1 MNSSTR
7 PFALT
12 GVALATVGALI
23 ATTPAAIGN
32 AAVPT
37 PEATPVA
44 ADIDLLSHS
53 KGGGWKVKGDVYIG
67 YFGAGS
73 FDSDDDDDD
82 DDEYQDNVVFLGPP
96 DTANGNGHGNGHDDD
111 DDDDE
116 DDDDH
121 DGWGG
126 GGFGS
131 FVTDFLANNQA
142 EVIAVTAMIPVFNIG
157 PVAVGNSLLANA
169 YYDGYNGSATGVDGV
184 VSYVTSQI
192 GVPPADLVQGLV
204 LGATSLVPRFN
215 LGPVAV
221 GNSLLATAY
230 FSGYNGSA
238 TGIPGLVSYVTS
250 QLGIQAAPAPV
261 AALKASAVKAGAA
274 AAASIPSV
282 AAARSAVEVAEA
294 GDNSAAGTA
303 KADSVR
309 AERSVSGRVVAKA
322 ARAAGQAKASAA
334 RATAGS
340 ATDAS

>member
-1 MNSSTR
+1 MSSSTR
-7 PFALT
+7 PFASTAL
-12 GVALATVGALI
+12 ALATAGALI
-23 ATTPAAIGN
+23 ATTPVAIGN
-32 AAVPT
+32 AAEPT
-37 PEATPVA
+37 PGPASATFDV
-44 ADIDLLSHS
+44 DLLSKS
-53 KGGGWKVKGDVYIG
+53 KWSG
-67 YFGAGS
+67 YS
-73 FDSDDDDDD
+73 SDDDDDD
-82 DDEYQDNVVFLGPP
+82 DDEYQ
-96 DTANGNGHGNGHDDD
+96 GNGQSYNGYSDDD
-111 DDDDE
+111 DDNED

-121 DGWGG
+121 DGR

-204 LGATSLVPRFN
+204 LGATSLIPRFN

-230 FSGYNGSA
+230 YSGYNGSA

-250 QLGIQAAPAPV
+250 AFAPAPA

-340 ATDAS
+340 AADAS

>member
-1 MNSSTR
+1 M
-7 PFALT
+7 
-12 GVALATVGALI
+12 ALATAGALV
-23 ATTPAAIGN
+23 ATTPIAIGN
-32 AAVPT
+32 AAAPT
-37 PEATPVA
+37 PEPASATFDV
-44 ADIDLLSHS
+44 DLLSKSQQSNS
-53 KGGGWKVKGDVYIG
+53 KWSG
-67 YFGAGS
+67 YS
-73 FDSDDDDDD
+73 SDDDDDD
-82 DDEYQDNVVFLGPP
+82 DDYEYQGNGQSY
-96 DTANGNGHGNGHDDD
+96 NGNDDD
-111 DDDDE
+111 DDDD
-116 DDDDH
+116 DDDD
-121 DGWGG
+121 GWR

-142 EVIAVTAMIPVFNIG
+142 EVIAVTAMIPVFNLG
-157 PVAVGNSLLANA
+157 PVPVGNSLLANA

-204 LGATSLVPRFN
+204 LGATSLIPRFN

-230 FSGYNGSA
+230 YSGYNGSA

-250 QLGIQAAPAPV
+250 AFAPAPA
-261 AALKASAVKAGAA
+261 AALKASAVKASAVKASAVKSGAA

-322 ARAAGQAKASAA
+322 ARAAGQAKASGA
-334 RATAGS
+334 RARAES
-340 ATDAS
+340 AADAS

>member
-73 FDSDDDDDD
+73 DDDDDD
-82 DDEYQDNVVFLGPP
+82 DDEYQ
-96 DTANGNGHGNGHDDD
+96 GNGYSDDD
-111 DDDDE
+111 DDVDDDE
-116 DDDDH
+116 DDDR

>member
-1 MNSSTR
+1 
-7 PFALT
+7 
-12 GVALATVGALI
+12 
-23 ATTPAAIGN
+23 
-32 AAVPT
+32 
-37 PEATPVA
+37 
-44 ADIDLLSHS
+44 
-53 KGGGWKVKGDVYIG
+53 
-67 YFGAGS
+67 
-73 FDSDDDDDD
+73 
-82 DDEYQDNVVFLGPP
+82 
-96 DTANGNGHGNGHDDD
+96 
-111 DDDDE
+111 
-116 DDDDH
+116 
-121 DGWGG
+121 
-126 GGFGS
+126 
-131 FVTDFLANNQA
+131 
-142 EVIAVTAMIPVFNIG
+142 MIPVFNLG

-204 LGATSLVPRFN
+204 LGATSLIPRFN

-230 FSGYNGSA
+230 YSGYNGSP

-250 QLGIQAAPAPV
+250 QLGTPAAPAPV

-274 AAASIPSV
+274 AAVSIPSV
-282 AAARSAVEVAEA
+282 AAARSAVDVAEA
-294 GDNSAAGTA
+294 GDNSAAGIA

-340 ATDAS
+340 AADAS

>member
-1 MNSSTR
+1 
-7 PFALT
+7 
-12 GVALATVGALI
+12 
-23 ATTPAAIGN
+23 
-32 AAVPT
+32 
-37 PEATPVA
+37 
-44 ADIDLLSHS
+44 
-53 KGGGWKVKGDVYIG
+53 
-67 YFGAGS
+67 
-73 FDSDDDDDD
+73 
-82 DDEYQDNVVFLGPP
+82 
-96 DTANGNGHGNGHDDD
+96 
-111 DDDDE
+111 
-116 DDDDH
+116 
-121 DGWGG
+121 
-126 GGFGS
+126 
-131 FVTDFLANNQA
+131 
-142 EVIAVTAMIPVFNIG
+142 
-157 PVAVGNSLLANA
+157 LLANA
-169 YYDGYNGSATGVDGV
+169 YYDGYNGSATGVDGI

-204 LGATSLVPRFN
+204 LGATSLIPRFN

-250 QLGIQAAPAPV
+250 QLGTPAAPAPA

-274 AAASIPSV
+274 AAVSIPSV

-294 GDNSAAGTA
+294 GDNSAAGIA

>member
-32 AAVPT
+32 AAAPT
-37 PEATPVA
+37 PEPTPVA
-44 ADIDLLSHS
+44 ADIGLLSHS
-53 KGGGWKVKGDVYIG
+53 KGGGWKVKGDVYVG
-67 YFGAGS
+67 YFGVGS
-73 FDSDDDDDD
+73 FDDDDDDD
-82 DDEYQDNVVFLGPP
+82 DDEYQ
-96 DTANGNGHGNGHDDD
+96 GNGHSDDD
-111 DDDDE
+111 DDDDR
-116 DDDDH
+116 

-250 QLGIQAAPAPV
+250 QLGIQAPAPV

-309 AERSVSGRVVAKA
+309 ADRSVSGRVVAKA

-334 RATAGS
+334 RATAES
-340 ATDAS
+340 AADAR

>member
-37 PEATPVA
+37 PEATPVT
-44 ADIDLLSHS
+44 ADIDLLSSS

-82 DDEYQDNVVFLGPP
+82 DDEYQ
-96 DTANGNGHGNGHDDD
+96 GNGYSDDDD

-204 LGATSLVPRFN
+204 LGATALVPQFN

>member
-73 FDSDDDDDD
+73 DDDDDD
-82 DDEYQDNVVFLGPP
+82 DDEYQ
-96 DTANGNGHGNGHDDD
+96 GNGYSDDD
-111 DDDDE
+111 DDDD
-116 DDDDH
+116 DDDR

-250 QLGIQAAPAPV
+250 QLGIQAPAPV

-334 RATAGS
+334 RATAES
-340 ATDAS
+340 AADAR

>member
-32 AAVPT
+32 AAVPM
-37 PEATPVA
+37 PEATPVT
-44 ADIDLLSHS
+44 ADIDLLSSS

-82 DDEYQDNVVFLGPP
+82 DDEYQ
-96 DTANGNGHGNGHDDD
+96 GNGYSDDD
-111 DDDDE
+111 DDDD
-116 DDDDH
+116 DDR
-121 DGWGG
+121 DGR

-131 FVTDFLANNQA
+131 FVTNFLANNQA
-142 EVIAVTAMIPVFNIG
+142 EVIAVTAMIPVFNLG

-169 YYDGYNGSATGVDGV
+169 YYDGYNGSATGVDGI

-204 LGATSLVPRFN
+204 LGATSRIPQFN

-250 QLGIQAAPAPV
+250 AFAPAPA
-261 AALKASAVKAGAA
+261 AALKASAVKASAVKAGAA
-274 AAASIPSV
+274 AAVDIPSV

-303 KADSVR
+303 KANSVR
-309 AERSVSGRVVAKA
+309 AERSVSGRAVAKA
-322 ARAAGQAKASAA
+322 ARAGGQAKASAA
-334 RATAGS
+334 RATAES
-340 ATDAS
+340 AADAS

>member
-73 FDSDDDDDD
+73 DDDDDD
-82 DDEYQDNVVFLGPP
+82 DDEYQ
-96 DTANGNGHGNGHDDD
+96 GNGYSD

-340 ATDAS
+340 AADAS

>member
-1 MNSSTR
+1 MSSSAR
-7 PFALT
+7 PFAST
-12 GVALATVGALI
+12 AMALATAGALI
-23 ATTPAAIGN
+23 ATTPVAIGN
-32 AAVPT
+32 AAAPT
-37 PEATPVA
+37 PDVTPVT
-44 ADIDLLSHS
+44 ADIDLLSSS

-82 DDEYQDNVVFLGPP
+82 DEYQ
-96 DTANGNGHGNGHDDD
+96 GNGYS
-111 DDDDE
+111 DDDE
-116 DDDDH
+116 DDDDDDDDDH
-121 DGWGG
+121 NGR

-169 YYDGYNGSATGVDGV
+169 YYDGYNGSAAGVDGV

-204 LGATSLVPRFN
+204 LGATSLIPRFN

-250 QLGIQAAPAPV
+250 AFAPAPA
-261 AALKASAVKAGAA
+261 AALKTSAVKASAVKAGAA
-274 AAASIPSV
+274 AAVDIPSV

-303 KADSVR
+303 KANSVR
-309 AERSVSGRVVAKA
+309 AERSVSGRAVAKA
-322 ARAAGQAKASAA
+322 ARAGGQAKASAA
-334 RATAGS
+334 RATAES
-340 ATDAS
+340 AADAS

>member
-73 FDSDDDDDD
+73 DDDDDD
-82 DDEYQDNVVFLGPP
+82 DDEYQ
-96 DTANGNGHGNGHDDD
+96 GNGYSDDD
-111 DDDDE
+111 DDDD
-116 DDDDH
+116 DDDR

-309 AERSVSGRVVAKA
+309 ADRSVSGRVVAKA

-340 ATDAS
+340 ATDAR

>member
-1 MNSSTR
+1 
-7 PFALT
+7 LT

-73 FDSDDDDDD
+73 DDDDDD
-82 DDEYQDNVVFLGPP
+82 DDEYQ
-96 DTANGNGHGNGHDDD
+96 GNGYSDDD
-111 DDDDE
+111 DDDD
-116 DDDDH
+116 DDDR

>member
-37 PEATPVA
+37 PEATPVT

-82 DDEYQDNVVFLGPP
+82 DDDDEYQ
-96 DTANGNGHGNGHDDD
+96 GNGYSD

-250 QLGIQAAPAPV
+250 QLGIQAPAPV

>member
-7 PFALT
+7 SFAVS
-12 GVALATVGALI
+12 GVALAAVGALI

-32 AAVPT
+32 AAAPT
-37 PEATPVA
+37 PEPTPVT
-44 ADIDLLSHS
+44 ADIGLLSHS
-53 KGGGWKVKGDVYIG
+53 KGGGWKVKGDVYVG

-73 FDSDDDDDD
+73 FDDDDDDD
-82 DDEYQDNVVFLGPP
+82 DDEYQ
-96 DTANGNGHGNGHDDD
+96 GNGHSDDD
-111 DDDDE
+111 DDD
-116 DDDDH
+116 H
-121 DGWGG
+121 HGWGG

-142 EVIAVTAMIPVFNIG
+142 EVIAVTAMIPVFNLG

-169 YYDGYNGSATGVDGV
+169 YYDGYNGSAAGVDGV

-204 LGATSLVPRFN
+204 LGATSLIPRFN

-230 FSGYNGSA
+230 YSGYNGSA

-250 QLGIQAAPAPV
+250 ELGIQAAPAPA
-261 AALKASAVKAGAA
+261 AALKASAVKSGAA

-309 AERSVSGRVVAKA
+309 AERPVSGRVVAKA

-334 RATAGS
+334 RAKAES
-340 ATDAS
+340 AADAS

>member
-73 FDSDDDDDD
+73 DDDDDD
-82 DDEYQDNVVFLGPP
+82 DDR
-96 DTANGNGHGNGHDDD
+96 
-111 DDDDE
+111 
-116 DDDDH
+116 

>member
-1 MNSSTR
+1 M
-7 PFALT
+7 
-12 GVALATVGALI
+12 ALAAVGALI

-32 AAVPT
+32 AAAPT
-37 PEATPVA
+37 PEPTPVT
-44 ADIDLLSHS
+44 ADIGLLSHS
-53 KGGGWKVKGDVYIG
+53 KGGGWKVKGDVYVG

-73 FDSDDDDDD
+73 FDDDDDDD
-82 DDEYQDNVVFLGPP
+82 
-96 DTANGNGHGNGHDDD
+96 HH
-111 DDDDE
+111 
-116 DDDDH
+116 
-121 DGWGG
+121 GWGG

-142 EVIAVTAMIPVFNIG
+142 EVIAVTAMIPVFNLG

-169 YYDGYNGSATGVDGV
+169 YYDGYNGSAAGVDGV

-204 LGATSLVPRFN
+204 LGATSLIPRFN

-230 FSGYNGSA
+230 YSGYNGSA

-250 QLGIQAAPAPV
+250 ELGIQAAPAPA
-261 AALKASAVKAGAA
+261 AALKASAVKSGAA

-309 AERSVSGRVVAKA
+309 AERPVSGRVVAKA

-334 RATAGS
+334 RAKAES
-340 ATDAS
+340 AA

>member
-73 FDSDDDDDD
+73 DDDDDD
-82 DDEYQDNVVFLGPP
+82 DDEYQ
-96 DTANGNGHGNGHDDD
+96 GNGYSDDD
-111 DDDDE
+111 DDDD
-116 DDDDH
+116 DDDR

-250 QLGIQAAPAPV
+250 QLGIQAPAPV

-309 AERSVSGRVVAKA
+309 ADRSVSGRVVAKA

-334 RATAGS
+334 RATAES
-340 ATDAS
+340 AADAR

>member
-67 YFGAGS
+67 YFGSG
-73 FDSDDDDDD
+73 SDDDDDD
-82 DDEYQDNVVFLGPP
+82 DDEYQ
-96 DTANGNGHGNGHDDD
+96 GNGYSDDD
-111 DDDDE
+111 DDDD
-116 DDDDH
+116 DDDR

>member
-32 AAVPT
+32 AAVPM
-37 PEATPVA
+37 PEATPVT
-44 ADIDLLSHS
+44 ADIDLLSSS

-73 FDSDDDDDD
+73 FDGDDD
-82 DDEYQDNVVFLGPP
+82 DDEYQ
-96 DTANGNGHGNGHDDD
+96 GNGYSD

-204 LGATSLVPRFN
+204 LGATSLIPQFN

-250 QLGIQAAPAPV
+250 QLGIQAPAPV

>member
-73 FDSDDDDDD
+73 DDDDDD
-82 DDEYQDNVVFLGPP
+82 DDEYQ
-96 DTANGNGHGNGHDDD
+96 GNGYSDDD
-111 DDDDE
+111 DDDD
-116 DDDDH
+116 DDDR

-250 QLGIQAAPAPV
+250 QLGIQAPAPV

-309 AERSVSGRVVAKA
+309 ANRSVSGRVVAKA

-334 RATAGS
+334 RATAES
-340 ATDAS
+340 AADAR

>member
-37 PEATPVA
+37 PEATPVT

-73 FDSDDDDDD
+73 FDSDDDDD
-82 DDEYQDNVVFLGPP
+82 EYQ
-96 DTANGNGHGNGHDDD
+96 GNGYSD

-204 LGATSLVPRFN
+204 LARRPWFRGSTS
-215 LGPVAV
+215 
-221 GNSLLATAY
+221 
-230 FSGYNGSA
+230 
-238 TGIPGLVSYVTS
+238 
-250 QLGIQAAPAPV
+250 
-261 AALKASAVKAGAA
+261 
-274 AAASIPSV
+274 
-282 AAARSAVEVAEA
+282 ARSR
-294 GDNSAAGTA
+294 SAIHCWPPLT
-303 KADSVR
+303 SVVTTVR
-309 AERSVSGRVVAKA
+309 PPGYPAWSPTSP
-322 ARAAGQAKASAA
+322 ASSEF
-334 RATAGS
+334 RHRHPS
-340 ATDAS
+340 PR

>member
-1 MNSSTR
+1 M
-7 PFALT
+7 
-12 GVALATVGALI
+12 ALATAGAMI
-23 ATTPAAIGN
+23 ATTPVAIGN
-32 AAVPT
+32 AAAPT
-37 PEATPVA
+37 PDVTPVT
-44 ADIDLLSHS
+44 ADIDLLSSS

-82 DDEYQDNVVFLGPP
+82 DEYQ
-96 DTANGNGHGNGHDDD
+96 GNGYS
-111 DDDDE
+111 DDDE
-116 DDDDH
+116 DDDDDDDDDH
-121 DGWGG
+121 NGR

-142 EVIAVTAMIPVFNIG
+142 EVIAVTAMIPIFNIG

-169 YYDGYNGSATGVDGV
+169 YYDGYNGSATGVDGI

-204 LGATSLVPRFN
+204 LGATSLIPRFN

-250 QLGIQAAPAPV
+250 QLGIQAAPAPA

-274 AAASIPSV
+274 AAAGIPSV
-282 AAARSAVEVAEA
+282 AAARTAVEVAEA
-294 GDNSAAGTA
+294 GDSSAAGIA

-309 AERSVSGRVVAKA
+309 ADRSVSGRVVAKA

-334 RATAGS
+334 RATAES
-340 ATDAS
+340 AADAS

>member
-32 AAVPT
+32 AAVPM
-37 PEATPVA
+37 PEATPVT
-44 ADIDLLSHS
+44 ADIDLLSSS

-82 DDEYQDNVVFLGPP
+82 DDEYQ
-96 DTANGNGHGNGHDDD
+96 GNGYSD

-116 DDDDH
+116 DDDDDDR
-121 DGWGG
+121 DGR

-131 FVTDFLANNQA
+131 FVTNFLANNQA
-142 EVIAVTAMIPVFNIG
+142 EVIAVTAMIPVFNLG

-169 YYDGYNGSATGVDGV
+169 YYDGYNGSATGVDGI

-204 LGATSLVPRFN
+204 LGATSRIPQFN

-250 QLGIQAAPAPV
+250 QLGTPAAPAPA

-274 AAASIPSV
+274 AAVSIPSV

-294 GDNSAAGTA
+294 GDNSAAGIA

>member
-32 AAVPT
+32 AAVPM
-37 PEATPVA
+37 PEATPVT
-44 ADIDLLSHS
+44 ADIDLLSSS

-73 FDSDDDDDD
+73 FDGDDD
-82 DDEYQDNVVFLGPP
+82 DDEYQ
-96 DTANGNGHGNGHDDD
+96 GNGYSD

-204 LGATSLVPRFN
+204 LGATSLIPQFN

-250 QLGIQAAPAPV
+250 QLGIQAPAPV

-334 RATAGS
+334 RATAES
-340 ATDAS
+340 AADAR

>member
-73 FDSDDDDDD
+73 DDDDDD
-82 DDEYQDNVVFLGPP
+82 DDEYQ
-96 DTANGNGHGNGHDDD
+96 GNGYSD

>member
-32 AAVPT
+32 AAVPM
-37 PEATPVA
+37 PEATPVT
-44 ADIDLLSHS
+44 ADIDLLSSS

-73 FDSDDDDDD
+73 FDDDDD
-82 DDEYQDNVVFLGPP
+82 DDEYQ
-96 DTANGNGHGNGHDDD
+96 GNGYSD

-204 LGATSLVPRFN
+204 LGATSLIPQFN

-250 QLGIQAAPAPV
+250 QLGIQAPAPV

-334 RATAGS
+334 RATAES
-340 ATDAS
+340 AADAR

>member
-37 PEATPVA
+37 PDATPVT

-73 FDSDDDDDD
+73 DDDDDD
-82 DDEYQDNVVFLGPP
+82 DDEYQ
-96 DTANGNGHGNGHDDD
+96 GNGYSDDD
-111 DDDDE
+111 DDDD
-116 DDDDH
+116 DDDR

>member
-67 YFGAGS
+67 YFGSGS
-73 FDSDDDDDD
+73 FDDDDDDDD
-82 DDEYQDNVVFLGPP
+82 DDEYQ
-96 DTANGNGHGNGHDDD
+96 GNGYSDDD
-111 DDDDE
+111 DDDD
-116 DDDDH
+116 DDDR

-131 FVTDFLANNQA
+131 FVTDFLANNPA

>member
-37 PEATPVA
+37 PGPASATFDV
-44 ADIDLLSHS
+44 DLLSKS
-53 KGGGWKVKGDVYIG
+53 KWSG
-67 YFGAGS
+67 YS
-73 FDSDDDDDD
+73 SDDDDDD
-82 DDEYQDNVVFLGPP
+82 DNEYQWNGQSYQ
-96 DTANGNGHGNGHDDD
+96 GNGHGNGHDDD
-111 DDDDE
+111 DDDD

-142 EVIAVTAMIPVFNIG
+142 EVIAVTAMIPVFNLG

-204 LGATSLVPRFN
+204 LGATSLIPQFN

-221 GNSLLATAY
+221 GKSLLATAY

-250 QLGIQAAPAPV
+250 QLGIQAPAPV

>member
-32 AAVPT
+32 AAVPM
-37 PEATPVA
+37 PEATPVT
-44 ADIDLLSHS
+44 ADIDLLSSS

-73 FDSDDDDDD
+73 FDDDDDDD
-82 DDEYQDNVVFLGPP
+82 DNQ
-96 DTANGNGHGNGHDDD
+96 GNGYSD

-204 LGATSLVPRFN
+204 LGATSLIPQFN

-250 QLGIQAAPAPV
+250 QLGIQAPAPV

>member
-1 MNSSTR
+1 
-7 PFALT
+7 
-12 GVALATVGALI
+12 
-23 ATTPAAIGN
+23 
-32 AAVPT
+32 
-37 PEATPVA
+37 
-44 ADIDLLSHS
+44 
-53 KGGGWKVKGDVYIG
+53 
-67 YFGAGS
+67 
-73 FDSDDDDDD
+73 
-82 DDEYQDNVVFLGPP
+82 
-96 DTANGNGHGNGHDDD
+96 
-111 DDDDE
+111 
-116 DDDDH
+116 
-121 DGWGG
+121 
-126 GGFGS
+126 
-131 FVTDFLANNQA
+131 
-142 EVIAVTAMIPVFNIG
+142 MIPVFNIG